1 MSNSKQKVE
10 VPDPLK
16 IEEKEISQAK
26 DFSGIISRFDEAR
39 KPLTKRRLFEY
50 RQRWFFI
57 TIVVIVLIILI
68 ILGLI

>member
-1 MSNSKQKVE
+1 MSNSNQKVE
-10 VPDPLK
+10 VTDP
-16 IEEKEISQAK
+16 IRIDEKEIIQAK
-26 DFSGIISRFDEAR
+26 DFSKVISRFDEAR

-57 TIVVIVLIILI
+57 TIVIIVLIILI